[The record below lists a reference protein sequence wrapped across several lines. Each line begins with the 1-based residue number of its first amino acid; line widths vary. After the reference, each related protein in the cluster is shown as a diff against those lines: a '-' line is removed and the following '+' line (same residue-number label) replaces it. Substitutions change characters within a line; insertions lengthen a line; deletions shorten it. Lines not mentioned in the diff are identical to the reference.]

1 MAYVKFDI
9 TSESVVDGKRT
20 QASITRL
27 RSDRNNKSTLELN
40 IIARALA
47 LAATVREIFSC
58 FGAGY
63 WRGDKPWLGKDAW
76 KR

>member
-1 MAYVKFDI
+1 MAYIKFDI
-9 TSESVVDGKRT
+9 TSESVEDGKRT

-27 RSDRNNKSTLELN
+27 RSDRNDKSTYELN
-40 IIARALA
+40 IIARALGP
-47 LAATVREIFSC
+47 ATVREIFSC